1 MERSGDGT
9 NSRFRAAPRLPAI
22 PLSPVGARMR
32 IIFVGPPGVGKG
44 TQAQRLVAYLGIP
57 HLSTGEMLRQAME
70 EGTEV
75 GRLSQAHIQS
85 GKLVPDEIVLRIM
98 DERLDQP
105 DCRRGYL
112 LDGFPRTI
120 KQATALDEFLAARQT
135 PLCGALEL
143 KVDEDQL
150 VARLASRGRTDDE
163 PEIIRERLRHYGA
176 QTSPLLDYYRR
187 RGLLHEI
194 NGMGTQD
201 EVFERIQRV
210 LSTIGAKK

>member
-1 MERSGDGT
+1 MVGRNYESG
-9 NSRFRAAPRLPAI
+9 P
-22 PLSPVGARMR
+22 SPVLPTVASSHQYLPGAKMR

-44 TQAQRLVAYLGIP
+44 TQAQRLVAHLGIP
-57 HLSTGEMLRQAME
+57 HLSTGEMLRQAID

-75 GRLSQAHIQS
+75 GRLSQAYIES

-120 KQATALDEFLAARQT
+120 GQATALDDFLIARGT
-135 PLCGALEL
+135 PLSAALEL

-150 VARLASRGRTDDE
+150 VERLASRGRSDDN
-163 PEIIRERLRHYGA
+163 PEIVRERLGHYRQ
-176 QTSPLLDYYRR
+176 QTSPLVEYYRQ
-187 RGLLHEI
+187 RGLLNEV
-194 NGMGTQD
+194 NGMGTTD
-201 EVFERIQRV
+201 EVFERIKQV
-210 LSTIGAKK
+210 LATIAAKK

>member
-1 MERSGDGT
+1 
-9 NSRFRAAPRLPAI
+9 
-22 PLSPVGARMR
+22 MR

-44 TQAQRLVAYLGIP
+44 TQAQRLVAHLGIP
-57 HLSTGEMLRQAME
+57 HLSTGEMLRQAIE

-75 GRLSQAHIQS
+75 GRLSQAYIDS

-120 KQATALDEFLAARQT
+120 GQATALDEFLTARGT
-135 PLCGALEL
+135 PLSAALEL

-150 VARLASRGRTDDE
+150 VERLAGRGRSDDD
-163 PEIIRERLRHYGA
+163 PEIVRERLGHYRE
-176 QTSPLLDYYRR
+176 QTSPLVAYYRQ
-187 RGLLHEI
+187 RGLLNEV
-194 NGMGTQD
+194 NGMGTTD
-201 EVFERIQRV
+201 EVFERIRQV
-210 LSTIGAKK
+210 LAKIAAQK